1 MFQLF
6 GKDKDVKIRFYF
18 SEETNKQRFTV
29 YDSITI
35 ERLQNGERSSERM
48 YILMSH
54 FMVDDNNQPLGES
67 KGMKKLEQLSL
78 AEFEDVAKQFMEAFQ
93 NTGVNPPNGNGST
106 SPSAL
111 GQVTETLPAGS
122 VR

>member
-6 GKDKDVKIRFYF
+6 SKDKDVKIRFYF

-35 ERLQNGERSSERM
+35 ERLQNGERSSERL

-106 SPSAL
+106 LPSAL
-111 GQVTETLPAGS
+111 GQAMETLPAGS
-122 VR
+122 AR

>member
-35 ERLQNGERSSERM
+35 ERLQNGERSSERL

-106 SPSAL
+106 LPSAV
-111 GQVTETLPAGS
+111 GQAMETLPVGS
-122 VR
+122 AR